1 MNKTKVML
9 IASGV
14 ILILAGTVLLWNL
27 PTIGAAETCNV
38 VTIRGR
44 SGLEPNLVTIKKGD
58 CVVWINFTGS
68 ASKGEEVQLTFK
80 EGEKCVHATKA
91 SVGFK
96 MDVPSGCYV
105 AGWMN
110 YGQTASLMFTEP
122 GTYAYQVDFKVG
134 GNTSG
139 TIVVK

>member
-1 MNKTKVML
+1 
-9 IASGV
+9 
-14 ILILAGTVLLWNL
+14 
-27 PTIGAAETCNV
+27 
-38 VTIRGR
+38 
-44 SGLEPNLVTIKKGD
+44 
-58 CVVWINFTGS
+58 
-68 ASKGEEVQLTFK
+68 
-80 EGEKCVHATKA
+80 
-91 SVGFK
+91 